1 MDSSLRDH
9 DIRWHRVDDEKLKSK
24 PAGLLLE
31 HLSWRC
37 ECVAKENKTAIRVC
51 YLQLSKGWHVLQISP
66 PINPILHGGFA
77 FENIEKVL
85 QTNTVLAA
93 GRSVDSRSGWD
104 KSNENMAKEESPRL
118 ISNSMYTCT
127 QEARKVNADTDEGLQ
142 EESPIVCIKPRSAL
156 VLCITDTRWWFIRNT
171 KMFWSEW
178 AFLPDHSSYSASLLG
193 MVKDFFSNIT
203 QEGLICW
210 NYNGTDQITAAEA
223 TRVMTKDK
231 QT

>member
-1 MDSSLRDH
+1 MFIFDTGRLDVVIPQWTLHWGIMISD
-9 DIRWHRVDDEKLKSK
+9 DRVDDEKLKSK

-127 QEARKVNADTDEGLQ
+127 QEARKVNADTDQGLQ

-156 VLCITDTRWWFIRNT
+156 VLCTQGDDSLEILKCFGVNGHFCQIIHRTVPLCWEWWRTFSAISHKRDWIVGFTMELT
-171 KMFWSEW
+171 K
-178 AFLPDHSSYSASLLG
+178 
-193 MVKDFFSNIT
+193 
-203 QEGLICW
+203 
-210 NYNGTDQITAAEA
+210 
-223 TRVMTKDK
+223 
-231 QT
+231 